1 MKTTMKK
8 KPSTPVAASPSPRI
22 APSKNIFTERL
33 KSAAPP
39 DTEEECLTPEELTFH
54 LALSAENGFS
64 MEAALERLL
73 QKKHAK

>member
-8 KPSTPVAASPSPRI
+8 QPRTRVAASPSPGI
-22 APSKNIFTERL
+22 APSKNIAAERQG
-33 KSAAPP
+33 SAASP
-39 DTEEECLTPEELTFH
+39 DIEDEFLTPEELAFH
-54 LALSAENGFS
+54 LALTAENGFS